1 MSTRL
6 SRWLFGVLG
15 TLALVMVLLQPL
27 SHAAPLL
34 AAGDS
39 TATVSPSPVATAGS
53 YEVANVNILGIPA
66 ISVASPVV
74 TSGRAGPNALRRASV
89 IEGNLSLL
97 YLPQVLCG
105 SAQAL
110 GEELLESLVLHGS
123 DRACRG
129 AGWGLGGRPDDLKIE
144 VVRDADGLNV
154 LEARLPNHPEPLPLL
169 TVTAADSRFNGM
181 STDALAKRWRG
192 LLERRLRH
200 ARLMLQAN
208 ALQQRLAITV
218 MVELVVGA
226 VLALS
231 LWLLSLSRRLV
242 TRWQLIEDTNLSLRQ
257 KLALQ
262 LSKGASSLM
271 FLIVLALGTVMV
283 GLAVMVVPGQIPL
296 GLALLLQPLSALVKV
311 LLVGLLAV
319 LLRLLADFL
328 LHQWS
333 TSLRVPLDERAR
345 REQRYRSLLLV
356 SHRLIDL
363 GCIALVVVLILIGIP
378 GVQDASAS
386 ALVTG
391 GALLGGLAFVFQNL
405 LRDFVAG
412 LLVLIEDRYAIG
424 DFVEIAGL
432 GGTVVD
438 VGVLSTLLRT
448 MDDRVVVIQ
457 NASVDVVRAI
467 NHTKFRS
474 GVDVRLVL
482 AQPLSDVDRALAV
495 IEAAAADFA
504 ADPDWAG
511 KLLKAP
517 WCRGVVEITPLGVDV
532 SVLLTTSAGDQWLC
546 GRELR
551 RRLLRALAEAQL
563 PLARSWPAT
572 PP

>member
-1 MSTRL
+1 M
-6 SRWLFGVLG
+6 
-15 TLALVMVLLQPL
+15 
-27 SHAAPLL
+27 
-34 AAGDS
+34 
-39 TATVSPSPVATAGS
+39 
-53 YEVANVNILGIPA
+53 
-66 ISVASPVV
+66 
-74 TSGRAGPNALRRASV
+74 
-89 IEGNLSLL
+89 
-97 YLPQVLCG
+97 
-105 SAQAL
+105 
-110 GEELLESLVLHGS
+110 
-123 DRACRG
+123 
-129 AGWGLGGRPDDLKIE
+129 
-144 VVRDADGLNV
+144 
-154 LEARLPNHPEPLPLL
+154 LEARLPNHAEPLPLL

-181 STDALAKRWRG
+181 SSDALARRWRG

-200 ARLMLQAN
+200 ARRMLQAD
-208 ALQQRLAITV
+208 ALQQRLGITV
-218 MVELVVGA
+218 IAELLLGA
-226 VLALS
+226 VLALT
-231 LWLLSLSRRLV
+231 LWLLSQSRRLFS
-242 TRWQLIEDTNLSLRQ
+242 RWQLIESTSLNLRQ
-257 KLALQ
+257 RLALQ
-262 LSKGASSLM
+262 LSKGANSLM
-271 FLIVLALGTVMV
+271 FLIVLALVTVMV

-328 LHQWS
+328 LHHWS
-333 TSLRVPLDERAR
+333 ASLRVPLDQRAR

-363 GCIALVVVLILIGIP
+363 GCITLVAVLILIGIP

-448 MDDRVVVIQ
+448 MDERVVVIQ
-457 NASVDVVRAI
+457 NASLDVVRVV

-482 AQPLSDVDRALAV
+482 AQPLDDVDRALAV
-495 IEAAAADFA
+495 IAAAAAGFA
-504 ADPDWAG
+504 TDPDWAS

-517 WCRGVVEITPLGVDV
+517 WCRGVVAIMPLGVDV
-532 SVLLTTSAGDQWLC
+532 SVMLTTSAGEQWLC

-551 RRLLRALAEAQL
+551 RRLLKALAEADVL
-563 PLARSWPAT
+563 LARSSPAIEQ
-572 PP
+572 